1 VKSVKSNNESSPKYI
16 RIARQIQED
25 IASNYTLGDYLPS
38 VRTLSRRFGVTV
50 NTIRMALDI
59 LAKSGMVTTLPY
71 RGTVVTSVDSNPLWD
86 NQGVLN
92 LKTRHSLTPRQ
103 PAQNNKDSKTVALVM
118 PFTPTLMTL
127 LARSVERDLRYYGY
141 RLQLASSDYPQE
153 RGDISERARQ
163 HERFALESLSNDCLA
178 GIIWWSESPKYNMDI
193 IEKLQMGGA
202 AVTLLGASTPGAIC
216 DSLEFDYYTA
226 AASITKSFLD
236 MENRNVL
243 FWGLTNNATIP
254 AIHSQK
260 LYGFLHALSPNKYS
274 ASAYGETFRSPYSAM
289 EITEN
294 ELRSSLPNSLN
305 KRIILSESSFD
316 ISLLDDVLNSMN
328 LPIALLVS
336 SSSITERLKA
346 ELEAR
351 GLNIPDDIMIVS
363 FEEAY
368 HFSTSRDHVYQIQPD
383 YDIMGERAVQ
393 LLMTRILEPNGR
405 LRQLYLP
412 LQLICN
418 HVGLLSAMPNII
430 YSHPE

>member
-1 VKSVKSNNESSPKYI
+1 MKSNNESSPKYI

-38 VRTLSRRFGVTV
+38 VRTLSGRFGVTV

-59 LAKSGMVTTLPY
+59 LSKSGIVTTLPY
-71 RGTVVTSVDSNPLWD
+71 RGTVVNSVDSNSVWD
-86 NQGVLN
+86 GQGRLD
-92 LKTRHSLTPRQ
+92 LKARHSLLPRQ

-118 PFTPTLMTL
+118 PLTPTLMTL
-127 LARSVERDLRYYGY
+127 LARSVERELRHYGY

-153 RGDISERARQ
+153 RRESSVRARQ
-163 HERFALESLSNDCLA
+163 HERFTLESLSNDNLA
-178 GIIWWSESPKYNMDI
+178 GIIWWSEYPQYNMDI
-193 IEKLQMGGA
+193 IEKLQMGGS
-202 AVTLLGASTPGAIC
+202 AVTLLGASTPDTIC

-236 MENRNVL
+236 MENRTVL
-243 FWGLTNNATIP
+243 FWGLTNDATVP
-254 AIHSQK
+254 AIHCQR
-260 LYGFLHALSPNKYS
+260 LYGFLNALSPNKYS
-274 ASAYGETFRSPYSAM
+274 DSAYGESSRTPYAST
-289 EITEN
+289 EITES

-305 KRIILSESSFD
+305 KRIILSETSYD
-316 ISLLDDVLNSMN
+316 ISLLDDVLNSMS

-336 SSSITERLKA
+336 SNLIAERMMTD
-346 ELEAR
+346 LETR

-363 FEEAY
+363 FEEGHY
-368 HFSTSRDHVYQIQPD
+368 LPTSRNHVNLIQPD

-393 LLMTRILEPNGR
+393 ILMTRILEPNSR

-418 HVGLLSAMPNII
+418 NVGILSAMPNIV